1 MKDDLA
7 VKLHGTTDAMVWAQE
22 FVKTLREHPDT
33 ADPRDEGFMVGWF
46 ANAMQTASRESVT
59 LSAEDLCGLV
69 FEAAG
74 AATGPL
80 LRDNPGYVFPAD
92 EVSELVARVIEEKT
106 TIRVADVPGY
116 KGLSEAV
123 GRTRG

>member
-1 MKDDLA
+1 MDD
-7 VKLHGTTDAMVWAQE
+7 LHGTTDAQVWARE

-33 ADPRDEGFMVGWF
+33 ADPADESFMVGWF
-46 ANAMQTASRESVT
+46 ANAIGAGEIAATSGEKVALSRE
-59 LSAEDLCGLV
+59 ELCGLV

-106 TIRVADVPGY
+106 EVRVADVPGY
-116 KGLSEAV
+116 AGV
-123 GRTRG
+123 GGRRVPHG